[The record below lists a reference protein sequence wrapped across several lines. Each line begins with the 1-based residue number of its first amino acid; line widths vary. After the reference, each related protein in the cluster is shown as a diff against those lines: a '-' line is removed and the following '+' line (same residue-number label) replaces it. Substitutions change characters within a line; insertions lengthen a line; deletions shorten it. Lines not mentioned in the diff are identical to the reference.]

1 MEYLRERAKNY
12 IFMVIGLLVG
22 FLLVSLIFQNPDY
35 KFSISMLLFIFIIAE
50 LVHFMK
56 WRKRKKEEESF

>member
-1 MEYLRERAKNY
+1 MVYLRERAKNY

-50 LVHFMK
+50 LVHFIK
-56 WRKRKKEEESF
+56 WRKGKKEEESF